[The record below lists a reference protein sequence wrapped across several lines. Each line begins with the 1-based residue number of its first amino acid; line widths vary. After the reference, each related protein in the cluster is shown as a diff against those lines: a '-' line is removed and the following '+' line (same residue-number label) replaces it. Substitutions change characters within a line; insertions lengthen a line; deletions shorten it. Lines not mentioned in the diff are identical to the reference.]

1 MNNTEFYGTIS
12 LITDHINTVALI
24 NINEFLKLQRINGEY
39 KWIPFK
45 IGSMPAIP
53 ILTSSF
59 KERFKATSEMVNIQ
73 ITPVW
78 KFLTNNET
86 VITPNIETFELTEY
100 TSKNPHYTL
109 KRKINPNPHYLANTT
124 WHNLFDKSLATKQ
137 NAVEWN
143 KSCRSTLLAKVD
155 ENILKTYLNIY
166 QDELEQFNQIY
177 QQSAQT
183 AKELRTIYQKKLK

>member
-1 MNNTEFYGTIS
+1 
-12 LITDHINTVALI
+12 
-24 NINEFLKLQRINGEY
+24 
-39 KWIPFK
+39 
-45 IGSMPAIP
+45 
-53 ILTSSF
+53 
-59 KERFKATSEMVNIQ
+59 MVNIQ
-73 ITPVW
+73 ITPIW
-78 KFLTNNET
+78 KFLTNNEP

-124 WHNLFDKSLATKQ
+124 WHNLFDKSLATRQ

-155 ENILKTYLNIY
+155 ENILKTYLDIY

-183 AKELRTIYQKKLK
+183 VKELRTIYQKKLK